1 MADRSGQ
8 QLGNYRLIRLVGK
21 GGFAEVYLGE
31 HIYLSTPV
39 AVKVLHTQLESE
51 DMAGFLNEAR
61 TIARLIHPHIIR
73 VTDFGLDAETPFLV
87 MDYAPNG
94 TLRQRHLRGTKLPLT
109 TIVPYVRQLAEAL
122 QHAHDEKL
130 IHRDIKPENMLLG
143 RKNEV
148 LLGDFGI
155 ATIAHRTATQNTQ
168 MIAGTALYMAPE
180 LFRGKSY
187 PSSDQYSLG
196 VVVYEWLC
204 GESPFSSGDFIQL
217 GYQHTYVPPQPLSEK
232 LPTIPRDVEQV
243 VMTALA
249 KEPKQRF
256 GSVLAF
262 ANALAQ
268 ASQSEQPFIVK
279 PRSQTPEPQT
289 SSQSASPRP
298 SEQIAQVPS
307 FPTPQPIVASS
318 LSEASAYNNQGQVIS
333 DVQPVTEPPQEEL
346 PVSEKRQVISDMQ
359 PVTEPPEAKQIGS
372 KDSNT
377 RVWSIGRRQI
387 VAMLIG
393 TLLYAGLSHFAIV
406 GGNFQAGILIVLL
419 PAVIIPLFF
428 AELFGPWVG
437 LFIGV
442 AGFFIGNYFPGSD
455 LNVADDN
462 ILTGGFFQG
471 VTLEEI
477 LGVALIGFIAGFT
490 LLSTRGHYNS
500 IRNIIIADVIAA
512 IAVLLGFSLTGL
524 VRADLNFF
532 VIVQAVPD
540 IIFTLV
546 LLPIFLMIY
555 NTIISRRKRA

>member
-73 VTDFGLDAETPFLV
+73 VTDFGLDGETPFLV

-196 VVVYEWLC
+196 VAVYQWLC
-204 GESPFSSGDFIQL
+204 GETPFSSGDFIQL
-217 GYQHTYVPPQPLSEK
+217 GYQHTYVPPQPLSEQ

-256 GSVLAF
+256 GSVQAF

-279 PRSQTPEPQT
+279 PRSQTPEPRT

-307 FPTPQPIVASS
+307 FPTPQPIVASP
-318 LSEASAYNNQGQVIS
+318 LSEASAYNNQGQGIS
-333 DVQPVTEPPQEEL
+333 DV
-346 PVSEKRQVISDMQ
+346 Q

-372 KDSNT
+372 KDSNA

-387 VAMLIG
+387 VTMLIG

-406 GGNFQAGILIVLL
+406 VGNFQAGYLFILL
-419 PAVIIPLFF
+419 PAIIIPLFF

-524 VRADLNFF
+524 LASDLNFF